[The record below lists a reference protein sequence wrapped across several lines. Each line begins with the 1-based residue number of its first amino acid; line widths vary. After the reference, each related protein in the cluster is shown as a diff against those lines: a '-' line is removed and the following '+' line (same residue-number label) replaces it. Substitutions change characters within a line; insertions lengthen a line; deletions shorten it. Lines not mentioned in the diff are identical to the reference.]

1 MWYVRK
7 HGNSGSVKI
16 CKGSLTSLVE
26 GVLMLVCLLQLVG
39 NLRAPAQ
46 SICDLYLF
54 STEAQ
59 PLKLILRG
67 ICHRLSSFAASKN
80 PPEKC
85 SPRLMSNTLNVSFN
99 YGWAFCWLLLIYR
112 WRPGSYS
119 PGQSCEIRPGCTV
132 VTFPECFVTKYHSD
146 SQKEHHTF
154 PVKII
159 AIETQCT

>member
-1 MWYVRK
+1 M
-7 HGNSGSVKI
+7 KI

-99 YGWAFCWLLLIYR
+99 YG
-112 WRPGSYS
+112 
-119 PGQSCEIRPGCTV
+119 
-132 VTFPECFVTKYHSD
+132 
-146 SQKEHHTF
+146 
-154 PVKII
+154 
-159 AIETQCT
+159 